1 MMVVVISVHMGRD
14 DYEYI
19 KLLLHKVRIRE
30 RGYTEEEATKRIIEY
45 FRQSSAITN
54 EIETDNK
61 GTEEKQDNGK
71 GH

>member
-19 KLLLHKVRIRE
+19 KQILNKVRLRE

-45 FRQSSAITN
+45 FRQSSAISN
-54 EIETDNK
+54 EIKADNK
-61 GTEEKQDNGK
+61 GTEKKQDNRK

>member
-19 KLLLHKVRIRE
+19 KQILNKVRLRE

-45 FRQSSAITN
+45 FRQVSAFSN
-54 EIETDNK
+54 EIEADNK

-71 GH
+71 GY